1 MYTKSN
7 NIEVILGNETDEI
20 IDEFFNSFL
29 QSYPKN
35 LQESMRGS
43 FFYCAGLLYYKFY
56 KIRLIRD
63 GPYIVSANQLNN
75 EKETINPKNDNG
87 KCFNNTGD
95 VALNQQNIKNSPER
109 ISKIKPFIIN
119 ITGNKSISIT
129 QKRLEKVSIQ

>member
-20 IDEFFNSFL
+20 IDEFFISFL

-43 FFYCAGLLYYKFY
+43 FFYFSGLLYYKFY

-63 GPYIVSANQLNN
+63 GSYIVSAN
-75 EKETINPKNDNG
+75 
-87 KCFNNTGD
+87 
-95 VALNQQNIKNSPER
+95 
-109 ISKIKPFIIN
+109 
-119 ITGNKSISIT
+119 
-129 QKRLEKVSIQ
+129 